1 MQNPQQELYSIL
13 SSLGC
18 ACSQGYQSIFNEV
31 PAITFVV
38 GKNVPR
44 YNLDKT
50 VIAYEIEATID
61 IWADESTTL
70 SYIADKVESVM
81 RDNDYLLSHSTDVL
95 APEEC
100 LCHYQMRFDAI
111 KP

>member
-1 MQNPQQELYSIL
+1 MYNPKQELYSIL

-44 YNLDKT
+44 YN
-50 VIAYEIEATID
+50 
-61 IWADESTTL
+61 WADESTTL